1 MSSSRS
7 NESRVISA
15 NIDHVWSK
23 VRSVTFD
30 FWPAVQ
36 KVDVEGSVDA
46 VGSIRT
52 IYFKDGSVQK
62 YQIRELSDLE
72 HFVTYEV
79 IESSVP
85 TLVLA
90 AYHTIRLRKVT
101 HDNTTFVDFSSEF
114 ASGENTATVV
124 EDSKYKKIEALEFL
138 RKNEIK
144 GFVIRLNSDKK
155 KETEPHSNMLNED
168 EKNAL
173 AATRAMMKNRFA
185 FAPRQQPE
193 GKEQNDRVPE
203 IQEQNHDLAPT
214 PSLGAQQVPLL
225 YAEVDTDVDLD
236 VHGTGS
242 GGVGGDTLVFARVDV
257 GAGIQRHDDIHA
269 SDDTQADMA
278 PPSLDSRF
286 VKPRADFRIASP
298 VAPSIHS
305 RRSTSHAP
313 SLSCVPERNSGADTT
328 HDLAAYL
335 DRYHRKDI
343 KKAIFNSQRAKEGMR
358 TKFSSYS
365 CLITIDPMILLD
377 FDASISI
384 VHFTPEMQSNLVS
397 ACVTVMNKA
406 LGSQAV
412 PSSHKSRT
420 SRLTPTSVLALE
432 PEDIVLTTRVAY
444 LPAIPDLAVLNM
456 KSEFYEDQTKRKRS
470 RMRVVEGVV
479 TEISPP
485 VYSVYNVFLPPTLV
499 TQKIL
504 VKCEE
509 PVGRGLFSN
518 VLTATLTNELVN
530 IVQIGDSIQLIGQHR
545 RESLDIDGSFQNAVK
560 RLSYSASM
568 HVFQAR
574 KLLWGGI
581 AKGIQAKSDI
591 PDSIRALLAG
601 PEITSATCKDQM
613 DSVRRSIHV
622 LIASDDVT
630 PMQKRLLRHAGG
642 FKKLS
647 EWNAMNGPPFFTPAK
662 EAILKESPVTLAKD
676 GVFLIDLDGVTKHDM
691 KRLLEVVENPIIETS
706 FEEFPDPLRF
716 NSNMILWATCT
727 LDMKSSGSKSNA
739 DPNVLKPIAMPLLPK
754 FDVCINLKSS
764 SKETHEQ
771 SLAEHLL
778 LDSMGINS
786 TFMKPAI
793 SNSDLAQFLQVVS
806 SIRVDISSDCSSFL
820 QAYFTLI
827 RKSKDAIRSNNATD
841 SKVVTMESLV
851 RIAMAHARIC
861 LRRNLL
867 MDDVLVTIMLVE
879 ESTAFVT
886 GCASALGF
894 VSLPEDQEAIWGLCA
909 SRCDGTT
916 KKEEMLL
923 NPMISYRFYD
933 HILNV
938 FEASLIDV

>member
-1 MSSSRS
+1 
-7 NESRVISA
+7 
-15 NIDHVWSK
+15 
-23 VRSVTFD
+23 
-30 FWPAVQ
+30 
-36 KVDVEGSVDA
+36 
-46 VGSIRT
+46 
-52 IYFKDGSVQK
+52 
-62 YQIRELSDLE
+62 
-72 HFVTYEV
+72 
-79 IESSVP
+79 
-85 TLVLA
+85 
-90 AYHTIRLRKVT
+90 
-101 HDNTTFVDFSSEF
+101 
-114 ASGENTATVV
+114 
-124 EDSKYKKIEALEFL
+124 
-138 RKNEIK
+138 
-144 GFVIRLNSDKK
+144 
-155 KETEPHSNMLNED
+155 
-168 EKNAL
+168 
-173 AATRAMMKNRFA
+173 MMKNRFA
-185 FAPRQQPE
+185 FAGRRQPE
-193 GKEQNDRVPE
+193 GKELNDRVPE
-203 IQEQNHDLAPT
+203 VQEQNHDLAPT

-225 YAEVDTDVDLD
+225 YAEVDTDVDTD
-236 VHGTGS
+236 VHDTDS
-242 GGVGGDTLVFARVDV
+242 GGVGGDALVFARVDV
-257 GAGIQRHDDIHA
+257 GATIQRHDAIHA
-269 SDDTQADMA
+269 SDDTQADIA
-278 PPSLDSRF
+278 PPSLDSHF
-286 VKPRADFRIASP
+286 VKPRTEFRIASP
-298 VAPSIHS
+298 VAHSIHS
-305 RRSTSHAP
+305 RRPTSHAP
-313 SLSCVPERNSGADTT
+313 SLSWDAERIPTADTT

-335 DRYHRKDI
+335 ERYHRKDI

-377 FDASISI
+377 FDASMSI

-397 ACVTVMNKA
+397 ACVTVMNKL
-406 LGSQAV
+406 LGSQTV
-412 PSSHKSRT
+412 PSSHKSHT
-420 SRLTPTSVLALE
+420 SRLTPTSILALE
-432 PEDIVLTTRVAY
+432 PEDIVLNTRVAY
-444 LPAIPDLAVLNM
+444 LPAIPDLAVFSM
-456 KSEFYEDQTKRKRS
+456 KTEFYEDQTKRKRS

-485 VYSVYNVFLPPTLV
+485 VYSVYRMRYFCSNIRCHHPNRMTVTLNDASYNGCSGIEAVKRNSRGDMIQSLQEQRVTDIDASCVDCGEVLKESIPDRVFVL

-509 PVGRGLFSN
+509 PRGRSLFSN
-518 VLTATLTNELVN
+518 VLTATLTDELVN
-530 IVQIGDSIQLIGQHR
+530 IVQIGDSIQLMGQHR
-545 RESLDIDGSFQNAVK
+545 RESLDTAGSFQNAVK
-560 RLSYSASM
+560 RLSYAASM

-591 PDSIRALLAG
+591 PDSIRALLAENLNSFAFSQRLVDSFCADYSPIHMWRKLRLSLLLSLASTAPSG
-601 PEITSATCKDQM
+601 PEITSATSNDQVE
-613 DSVRRSIHV
+613 SVRRSIHV

-647 EWNAMNGPPFFTPAK
+647 EWNSMNGPPFFTPVK
-662 EAILKESPVTLAKD
+662 EEILKESPVTLAKD

-691 KRLLEVVENPIIETS
+691 KRLLEVVENPVIETS
-706 FEEFPDPLRF
+706 FEEFPEPLRF

-793 SNSDLAQFLQVVS
+793 SNSDFAQFLQVVS
-806 SIRVDISSDCSSFL
+806 LIRVDISSDCSGFL

-827 RKSKDAIRSNNATD
+827 RKSKDAIRANNATD
-841 SKVVTMESLV
+841 SMLVTMESLV

-861 LRRNLL
+861 LRSNLL

-879 ESTAFVT
+879 ESTSFVT

-894 VSLPEDQEAIWGLCA
+894 VSLPEDQEAVWGLCA
-909 SRCDGTT
+909 SRCNGTT

-923 NPMISYRFYD
+923 FYD